1 MRRPASQTP
10 PAALL
15 RRTLLPLGLAACAA
29 SAFAAPLD
37 ALRSAA
43 PERNA
48 NVATLELGFD
58 KLTRTLDFSTTRE
71 GDPLVPGARSGDYSA
86 AYLKGAVRVADGLWL
101 DSGLWQR
108 RVQGD
113 VDVYRYTG
121 WLLGAQFR
129 LRPAEGAWP
138 ALALR
143 LSTWGNRA
151 DQTVTT
157 TPVRVPGAVLN
168 SVTVSRPADRQL
180 QADLLAT
187 WPLTPAWDVTAQLGL
202 GRNRLSYGALAATTT
217 RNGCPYDLTFTGN
230 SIFGNLAGPCVST
243 GGGVIRQFFDS
254 SGDYGVDVANEIAW
268 RGRFVQLG
276 LGAAWRSGP
285 WQAALGYV
293 LHVAHRDAVDDILT
307 RRGDPSYK
315 QNRTLVLDAGYAI
328 TPQLSGRA
336 RLQLSSNLFLD
347 EIPVTYNSS
356 TSRNFGSK
364 MSTFSLGL
372 QATF

>member
-1 MRRPASQTP
+1 MAGAGSRATPAP
-10 PAALL
+10 LG
-15 RRTLLPLGLAACAA
+15 RRTLAVLGGLVWAACAA
-29 SAFAAPLD
+29 AAPLD
-37 ALRSAA
+37 ALRSAT
-43 PERNA
+43 PERSA
-48 NVATLELGFD
+48 ERATLALGVD
-58 KLTRTLDFSTTRE
+58 KLTRTLDFSTSRE
-71 GDPLVPGARSGDYSA
+71 GDPLVPGSRSGDYRA
-86 AYLKGAVRVADGLWL
+86 AHVTGALRVADGIWL
-101 DSGLWQR
+101 DGGLWQR

-121 WLLGAQFR
+121 WLLGSQFR

-143 LSTWGNRA
+143 LSAWGNRA

-168 SVTVSRPADRQL
+168 SVTVNRPADRQL

-187 WPLTPAWDVTAQLGL
+187 WPLTPAWDLTAQLGL
-202 GRNRLSYGALAATTT
+202 GRNRLSYGALTATTT
-217 RNGCPYDLTFTGN
+217 RNGCPYDLSFTGN
-230 SIFGNLAGPCVST
+230 DIFGNLAGPCVST

-268 RGRFVQLG
+268 RGSFVQLG
-276 LGAAWRSGP
+276 LGAAWRGGP

-293 LHVAHRDAVDDILT
+293 FHAARRDAVDDILAG
-307 RRGDPSYK
+307 RGDPTHK
-315 QNRTLVLDAGYAI
+315 QNRTLVLDGAYAF
-328 TPQLSGRA
+328 TPQLGAWA

-364 MSTFSLGL
+364 LSLLSLGL
-372 QATF
+372 RATF